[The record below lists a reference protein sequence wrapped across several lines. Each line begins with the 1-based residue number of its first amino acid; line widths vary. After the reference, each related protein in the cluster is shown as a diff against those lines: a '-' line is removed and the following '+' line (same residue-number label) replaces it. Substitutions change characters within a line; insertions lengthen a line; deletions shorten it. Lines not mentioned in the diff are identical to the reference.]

1 MTKNNNVVSKVL
13 MIVISAFLALI
24 LYVVKTTNS
33 EVDNMRTDIQQLKT
47 DVAVIVTRLDNQN
60 RAKVSY
66 ENDRLGKILKGRTR
80 SEN

>member
-1 MTKNNNVVSKVL
+1 MPKNNNVVSKVL
-13 MIVISAFLALI
+13 MVVISSFLALI
-24 LYVVKTTNS
+24 LAVVYDTRS
-33 EVDNMRTDIQQLKT
+33 EVKVSRTDIQQLKT